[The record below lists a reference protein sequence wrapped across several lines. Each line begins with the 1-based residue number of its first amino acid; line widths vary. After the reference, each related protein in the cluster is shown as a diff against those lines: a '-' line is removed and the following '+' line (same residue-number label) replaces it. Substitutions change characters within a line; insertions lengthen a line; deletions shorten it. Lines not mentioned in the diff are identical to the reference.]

1 MSDSLHSITRAAIK
15 SYFNVNDQVLDL
27 PRPRKKRADPT
38 PSDDSFMTLEDFY
51 KMLQNGKP
59 SITMRTIMLIKLQSG
74 MDSSTFTD
82 RFNYEGYSQ
91 ITKYFKTDDH
101 TSWNL
106 GMCPVPIRLVRVK
119 TGVQYTTFL
128 DRDAIAQ
135 LQEYLTWK
143 GARHGSQ
150 DASKPLFMTKQNTPI
165 HSLWLSRGFSEV
177 AVRAGI
183 QKKVSHRVYKIRA
196 HEVRDLLKSTL
207 LASGCKQ
214 YAADHV
220 LGHAPRD
227 SYEKQATLY
236 PEELRAEYAKAS
248 SRINIFLKIEH
259 SLNSPEDPESQNTRI
274 RELEAEVRTLKESK
288 TTDAVTEGT
297 YKDVIS
303 EMNEKIKHLMYL
315 FDSLPD
321 SVKEAMATKTKG
333 PNSLA

>member
-1 MSDSLHSITRAAIK
+1 
-15 SYFNVNDQVLDL
+15 
-27 PRPRKKRADPT
+27 
-38 PSDDSFMTLEDFY
+38 
-51 KMLQNGKP
+51 
-59 SITMRTIMLIKLQSG
+59 
-74 MDSSTFTD
+74 
-82 RFNYEGYSQ
+82 
-91 ITKYFKTDDH
+91 
-101 TSWNL
+101 
-106 GMCPVPIRLVRVK
+106 MCPVPIRLVRVK